1 MRVKQEH
8 KYRRAL
14 GAVKQGIDGKS
25 CIVINVKVKS
35 VSRSVVSD
43 SLSPWTVAHQE
54 PLSREFSRQEYWS
67 GLPFPPPE
75 DLPQGSNLGLLHS
88 QADSLPSKAGIWLD
102 VRRTSLLK
110 GETSE

>member
-14 GAVKQGIDGKS
+14 GAVRQSIDGKT

-35 VSRSVVSD
+35 ESVSRSVVSD
-43 SLSPWTVAHQE
+43 SAIPRTVARQA
-54 PLSREFSRQEYWS
+54 PLPMEFSRQEYWS

-88 QADSLPSKAGIWLD
+88 LSDSLPSKAEFW
-102 VRRTSLLK
+102 
-110 GETSE
+110 